1 MFPSETL
8 KTPVGSDNL
17 MKRHMRPQLKTVGL
31 DWVDYRVMRRT
42 HSSLMRERGV
52 DPKLVADQQG
62 HKVDTNL
69 NVYTQSALADRL
81 EAVEAL
87 QSAFVN

>member
-1 MFPSETL
+1 MNGAWTKSF
-8 KTPVGSDNL
+8 
-17 MKRHMRPQLKTVGL
+17 
-31 DWVDYRVMRRT
+31 
-42 HSSLMRERGV
+42 
-52 DPKLVADQQG
+52 ADQQG
-62 HKVDTNL
+62 HGVDTNL